1 MSPDGGR
8 KRNCSLS
15 EKENASQKFTKYCR
29 CPNVRN
35 EAKTTQRVSA
45 ASPTQSLL
53 GTFRQFFPL
62 CSSTSLFIVLLVLFG
77 LLSSTVLGLRAAAPT
92 TCVPDLH
99 KNAITRKHVHKCSAS
114 ILSHSTSPQCHFTL
128 PHSILQH
135 ALATSSSECIIKVA
149 WLTCNQRL

>member
-15 EKENASQKFTKYCR
+15 EKKNASQKFTKYCG

-35 EAKTTQRVSA
+35 EAKTTRRVSA
-45 ASPTQSLL
+45 ASPAQSLL

-114 ILSHSTSPQCHFTL
+114 ILSHSTSQSTMSFHSPTLYSAACFGHFVL
-128 PHSILQH
+128 R
-135 ALATSSSECIIKVA
+135 VYY
-149 WLTCNQRL
+149 